1 MTSRST
7 LTVRQRTSSNISPMT
22 KKVLFEEAVEA
33 VISTEKKLTG
43 SNYLLCCVVLA
54 LHLGDNCRLTIRR
67 LLYTL
72 AELCELLYAPA
83 EKRILRF
90 IVRLH
95 NVTFSLMIAQV
106 RKIFQSPEVLTF
118 RELYR
123 N

>member
-1 MTSRST
+1 
-7 LTVRQRTSSNISPMT
+7 MT

-33 VISTEKKLTG
+33 VISTEEKLTG

-83 EKRILRF
+83 EKRTPRL

-106 RKIFQSPEVLTF
+106 RKISQSPEVLTF
-118 RELYR
+118 RKLYGILPQY
-123 N
+123 NNPCCPHFTFDSP